1 MTLSYLTNQTLYV
14 GSHLGDSQLVQISP
28 TPISSQ
34 DLSILSVPIE
44 VKTVSANSLMSLASN
59 KGKEKAGP
67 QDDMDVDGED
77 VADYSKLG
85 RVVEPQGSYI
95 NVLES
100 YKNIAPIMDAI
111 SVDTDG
117 NGQVGSISLTEYI
130 ITINI
135 YILESNCYM
144 QRWCKHRD
152 CQCCEK
158 WG

>member
-1 MTLSYLTNQTLYV
+1 
-14 GSHLGDSQLVQISP
+14 
-28 TPISSQ
+28 
-34 DLSILSVPIE
+34 
-44 VKTVSANSLMSLASN
+44 MSLASN